1 MSDALLVLTVGSALA
16 CAVVAGVFFA
26 FSGFVMRALGRLRSS
41 SGIEAMQAINDA
53 AIPSA
58 FYFMALATMAACAV
72 VAGWGVVE
80 WDEPYGPYLVAGG
93 VLYVVGAMVATAVFN
108 LPRNDALAEIDPKGP
123 NAADHWTRYVSEWTF
138 WNTVRMFG
146 ALAAAAA
153 LIVGALA
160 A

>member
-1 MSDALLVLTVGSALA
+1 MSDALLALTASSALA

-26 FSGFVMRALGRLRSS
+26 FSGFVMRALGRLRSPA
-41 SGIEAMQAINDA
+41 GIEAMQAINDA

-58 FYFMALATMAACAV
+58 FYFMALATMAACTV
-72 VAGWGVVE
+72 VAGWGLVE
-80 WDEPYGPYLVAGG
+80 WHEPHGPYLVAGG

-108 LPRNDALAEIDPKGP
+108 LPRNDALAEVDPKGP
-123 NAADHWTRYVSEWTF
+123 DAADHWARYLSEWTF
-138 WNTVRMFG
+138 WNSVRMLG

-153 LIVGALA
+153 LVGGILA

>member
-1 MSDALLVLTVGSALA
+1 MSDLLLVLTVVSALA

-41 SGIEAMQAINDA
+41 TGVEAMQAINDA

-58 FYFMALATMAACAV
+58 FYFMALATMALCAV
-72 VAGWGVVE
+72 VAGWGLFE
-80 WDEPYGPYLVAGG
+80 WDEPYGPYLAAGG
-93 VLYVVGAMVATAVFN
+93 VLYVVGSMIATAVFN
-108 LPRNDALAEIDPKGP
+108 LPRNNALAEVDPKGT
-123 NAADHWTRYVSEWTF
+123 NASDHWSRYLSEWTF

-153 LIVGALA
+153 LIGGVLA
-160 A
+160 T